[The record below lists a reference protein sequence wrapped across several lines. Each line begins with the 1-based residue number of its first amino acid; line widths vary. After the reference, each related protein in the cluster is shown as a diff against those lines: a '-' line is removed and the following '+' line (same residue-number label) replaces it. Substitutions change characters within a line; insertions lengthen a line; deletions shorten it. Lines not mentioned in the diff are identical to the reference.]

1 MIGVGA
7 PVLGLFLTSPL
18 YGPPLL
24 SLAGDFLVQ
33 QDQPL
38 KADAIVVLGADV
50 PIRGMAAAD
59 LYRQGMAPTVLVS
72 PGNLSSE
79 WKRAVSELGVDLP
92 DDAEMNRRVLIR
104 LGVPAAAIQ
113 RIEEADGTI
122 GEAIEIL
129 SLARR
134 TGIRSILVV
143 TSKYH
148 TRRTRQIFRWI
159 MGDTVSVKVIGSS
172 YDSFNPALWWKTRS
186 DMRSVMFEYQKLLA
200 FTLSRLRMP

>member
-1 MIGVGA
+1 
-7 PVLGLFLTSPL
+7 
-18 YGPPLL
+18 
-24 SLAGDFLVQ
+24 
-33 QDQPL
+33 
-38 KADAIVVLGADV
+38 
-50 PIRGMAAAD
+50 
-59 LYRQGMAPTVLVS
+59 VS

-148 TRRTRQIFRWI
+148 TRRSRQIFRWI

-172 YDSFNPALWWKTRS
+172 YESFNPALWWKTRS
-186 DMRSVMFEYQKLLA
+186 DMRSVIFEYQKLLVL
-200 FTLSRLRMP
+200 TLSGLGTP